1 MKIPEKAQ
9 KGVLK
14 PQRANREEP
23 MIGPVVR
30 PKPAPVSRYPI
41 IFTTSWGYMELIIES
56 VVAYIIPVDRPRV
69 TLQKRNA

>member
-14 PQRANREEP
+14 PQRANKDEP
-23 MIGPVVR
+23 IMGPVVR

-41 IFTTSWGYMELIIES
+41 IFTTSWGYIELIIDS
-56 VVAYIIPVDRPRV
+56 VVAYIIPVDSPRV
-69 TLQKRNA
+69 TLQKRKA